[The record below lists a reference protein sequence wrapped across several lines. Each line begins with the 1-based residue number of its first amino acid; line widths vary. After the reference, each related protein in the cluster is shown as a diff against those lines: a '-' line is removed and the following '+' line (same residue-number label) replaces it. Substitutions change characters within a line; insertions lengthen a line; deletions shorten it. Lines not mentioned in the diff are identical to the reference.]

1 MEFGYKFKSALFGFS
16 KRDVM
21 RCIGELNAAHEE
33 ALSELREQCQAAE
46 QNGSDLSGRLQAAH
60 EALLELKR
68 QLRGQEKKSA
78 ALETVVKRL
87 VDNRA
92 DNESEISQLKQ
103 RVAAI
108 NNKAGELQ
116 LKNNELARKLS
127 EANEK
132 VEKYDALTQDISEV
146 MLEAQQMS
154 ARLREDAHEEAAQI
168 VDGARQSAARAR
180 SDMDLFQRR
189 IGQIS
194 HSLEQLVQN
203 LQKEIGRIEESF
215 TELNDG
221 LDQLKTPEAE
231 MPQREITGT
240 KPPES
245 PKAVRKPPLET
256 AGRKNS
262 GVTDFFGKFRE
273 WLQ

>member
-1 MEFGYKFKSALFGFS
+1 M
-16 KRDVM
+16 
-21 RCIGELNAAHEE
+21 
-33 ALSELREQCQAAE
+33 
-46 QNGSDLSGRLQAAH
+46 
-60 EALLELKR
+60 
-68 QLRGQEKKSA
+68 
-78 ALETVVKRL
+78 
-87 VDNRA
+87 DNRA

-132 VEKYDALTQDISEV
+132 VEKYDALTQDISDV

-194 HSLEQLVQN
+194 HSLEQLVQK
-203 LQKEIGRIEESF
+203 LQKEIGRIEE
-215 TELNDG
+215 
-221 LDQLKTPEAE
+221 
-231 MPQREITGT
+231 RC
-240 KPPES
+240 
-245 PKAVRKPPLET
+245 V
-256 AGRKNS
+256 
-262 GVTDFFGKFRE
+262 
-273 WLQ
+273 